1 MKLKKISYKV
11 LGQNDFPKVLT
22 LCSYIKSIFLNFDI
36 ILLQE
41 HKLYGSRIQ
50 DLNNLFYFNIDYY
63 IL

>member
-41 HKLYGSRIQ
+41 HKLYGSRIIF
-50 DLNNLFYFNIDYY
+50 L
-63 IL
+63 